1 MALDI
6 TLRLIGSIILIALN
20 AFFVVSEFALTRVRQ
35 FDKEEFQG
43 HPGLEK
49 AWEMTKRLE
58 IHLTGCQLGISST
71 SVLLGV
77 VAEPAF
83 TELLRPV
90 FALFGLGEGT
100 ARALSVVIGLVLIN
114 LIHQVWGEQ
123 APTYLG
129 IERPKA
135 IARYCAIPLSWWT
148 WLTYPIIL
156 VGDGLAKGTLALFG
170 VQFSRSWAEEEAEET
185 EAPEAEDKTSP
196 RTKLSQRLS
205 QLLKGDLRED
215 RRQEVVRALEIG
227 ELPTRD
233 IMVSRDNV
241 AAMSTERSL
250 DDNLAVA
257 GESLHSRYPLVGAS
271 LDDYRGNLYVP
282 DILAAIGELRGG
294 AKTLIDLV
302 RPTMYVDAE
311 LPVSELIDE
320 FQRQKQEIAMV
331 RDGDRLVGLITLTD
345 AVEAIV
351 GSAED
356 PLDLEAEAS

>member
-6 TLRLIGSIILIALN
+6 TLRLIGGIILIALN

-35 FDKEEFQG
+35 FDKEAFQG

-49 AWEMTKRLE
+49 AWDMTKRLE

-148 WLTYPIIL
+148 WLAYPIIL

-170 VQFSRSWAEEEAEET
+170 VQFSRSWAEEEHD
-185 EAPEAEDKTSP
+185 EDDAQTSP
-196 RTKLSQRLS
+196 RANLSQRLS

-233 IMVSRDNV
+233 IMVGRDNV
-241 AAMSTERSL
+241 AALSTERSL

-294 AKTLIDLV
+294 AKTLSDLV
-302 RPTMYVDAE
+302 RPTMHVDAD

-356 PLDLEAEAS
+356 PLDLESSS